1 VYELAKEL
9 KVDNKDL
16 LRQLSEMGLDVRNHM
31 SVISPEEAQVVRER
45 LRAER
50 SDVVEE
56 KRVTTRVIRRRRKTE
71 EGLPAGEEPAL
82 EAEAAAEVHSEEA
95 PREEAPAMEAPYEEA
110 PSEEAPPP
118 PLAAPVEAPV
128 VEAAAPVE
136 AQVVEA
142 QVVEAPAVE
151 PPQAQAEPEPL
162 KAEAPARVVVPAA
175 PSQEP
180 PAPAPTMAAPEET
193 PAPAPAPEPAPTA
206 QAEVSVEPPVQPME
220 TAPPQ
225 EAPSSTVAEETA
237 VAEPQPQPQPAEAP
251 EAPTDKEAELA
262 AKAKL
267 KPKERP
273 KPVVKEE
280 APKPRRPSGDA
291 PARIISRPTQPVA
304 PMVEQRFAEGRPS
317 RPPLGPRPPMGARP
331 QRPGVPAVPPP
342 GDVPPPEKLDERN
355 RPRRKKGKKTSAIP
369 DDDFLMRKAASK
381 KKEILDKADLYDTRP
396 GKGRRGGRGAAK
408 RPKKTELTTPK
419 AIKRRVRVGE
429 AITVGELAKRM
440 GVKAAEMVGRLLQIG
455 MMVTLNQSLDV
466 EDAAL
471 VAAEFGFEVD
481 RVAFEE
487 EGLLEQAVDRD
498 EDLITRPPVVTIMGH
513 VDHGKTSL
521 LDTIRR
527 SNVVSGEAGGIT
539 QHIGAYNVRVPSG
552 GQVVFV
558 DTPGHEAFTQM
569 RARGAQVTDVVVLVV
584 SADDGVMQQT
594 KEAIAH
600 SKAAGVPIVVAI
612 NKIDKPGADPER
624 VRREL
629 ADQGLVSEAWG
640 GDVIMVELSAKTG
653 QGVDSLLD
661 MLNLQSEI
669 LELKANPGKPARGH
683 ILEARLDKGRG
694 PVASV
699 LVQDGTLKAGDA
711 FVCGIHAGKVRALFD
726 DLGQRVDEAGPS
738 IPVEVQGFAGVPEA
752 GDEFAVVESDKVA
765 KQIAE
770 HRALKKREAEL
781 GAQTRIT
788 LEGFF
793 EQMKEGAVQ
802 ELKLIVKGDVQ
813 GSVQALVDAL
823 NKLGNEQVKV
833 NVIQSATGAITETDV
848 MLASAS
854 NAIIIGFN
862 VRPTAKVSEIAEAEH
877 VDVRT
882 YDIIYQ
888 VLDDVTAALTGM
900 LAPVLHE
907 EILGRAVVRETFGV
921 PKAGVIAGSAVTSG
935 KMERNAQARLLRD
948 GVVVATTKIASL
960 RRFKEDVKEVLQ
972 GYECGIGLENY
983 NDIKVGDEIEAFMTR
998 EVAAEL

>member
-1 VYELAKEL
+1 MAKLRVYELAKEL

-16 LRQLSEMGLDVRNHM
+16 LRQLVEMGLNVRNHM

-56 KRVTTRVIRRRRKTE
+56 KRVTTRVIRRRRKTVE
-71 EGLPAGEEPAL
+71 EEDMAAEEESAL
-82 EAEAAAEVHSEEA
+82 EAPPLEAVAPAEA
-95 PREEAPAMEAPYEEA
+95 PEPLELPALAMEPEPVQAQAAPKPEFFAPA
-110 PSEEAPPP
+110 
-118 PLAAPVEAPV
+118 
-128 VEAAAPVE
+128 
-136 AQVVEA
+136 Q
-142 QVVEAPAVE
+142 AVE
-151 PPQAQAEPEPL
+151 PEFSASTSALGPEP
-162 KAEAPARVVVPAA
+162 A
-175 PSQEP
+175 Q
-180 PAPAPTMAAPEET
+180 
-193 PAPAPAPEPAPTA
+193 APAPEIP
-206 QAEVSVEPPVQPME
+206 SI
-220 TAPPQ
+220 Q
-225 EAPSSTVAEETA
+225 EAPPNTVAKETA
-237 VAEPQPQPQPAEAP
+237 VAEPQPRPAPPSELLP
-251 EAPTDKEAELA
+251 EKKAELA
-262 AKAKL
+262 AKAKF
-267 KPKERP
+267 KPEDRPP
-273 KPVVKEE
+273 KPVAQPVAQEE
-280 APKPRRPSGDA
+280 APKPRRPGGDT
-291 PARIISRPTQPVA
+291 PARIISRPTYPVA
-304 PMVEQRFAEGRPS
+304 PMVEQRSSDTRPP
-317 RPPLGPRPPMGARP
+317 RPPLGPRPP
-331 QRPGVPAVPPP
+331 RPGMPAPPAAGEVPPL
-342 GDVPPPEKLDERN
+342 EKLDERN

-369 DDDFLMRKAASK
+369 DDEFLMRKAASK
-381 KKEILDKADLYDTRP
+381 KKEILDKVDLYDTRL
-396 GKGRRGGRGAAK
+396 GKGRRGGRGAVR

-429 AITVGELAKRM
+429 AITVGKLAKCM

-466 EDAAL
+466 EDAGL
-471 VAAEFGFEVD
+471 VAAEFGFEID

-487 EGLLEQAVDRD
+487 EGLLEQAADRD
-498 EDLITRPPVVTIMGH
+498 EDMVTRPPVVTIMGH

-521 LDTIRR
+521 LDAIRR
-527 SNVVSGEAGGIT
+527 SNVVFGEAGGIT
-539 QHIGAYNVRVPSG
+539 QHIGAYNVRMPSG

-569 RARGAQVTDVVVLVV
+569 RARGAQITDVVVLVV

-640 GDVIMVELSAKTG
+640 GNIIMVEVSAKTG

-661 MLNLQSEI
+661 MLQLQSEI
-669 LELKANPGKPARGH
+669 LELKANPQKPARGH

-694 PVASV
+694 PVASL
-699 LVQDGTLKAGDA
+699 LVQDGTLKAGDT
-711 FVCGIHAGKVRALFD
+711 FVCGIHAGKVRTLFD

-738 IPVEVQGFAGVPEA
+738 IPVEVQGFTGVPEA
-752 GDEFAVVESDKVA
+752 GAEFAVVESDKVA

-781 GAQTRIT
+781 GAHTRIT

-793 EQMKEGAVQ
+793 EQMKEGAIQ
-802 ELKLIVKGDVQ
+802 ELKLVVKGDVQ

-833 NVIQSATGAITETDV
+833 NVIQAATGAITETDV

-854 NAIIIGFN
+854 NAIVIGFN
-862 VRPTAKVSEIAEAEH
+862 VRPTGKVGEIAEAEH

-900 LAPVLHE
+900 LASLLHE
-907 EILGRAVVRETFGV
+907 DILGRAVVRETFGV
-921 PKAGVIAGSAVTSG
+921 PKMGVIAGSAVTSG
-935 KMERNAQARLLRD
+935 KMERNAQARLVRD

-960 RRFKEDVKEVLQ
+960 RRFKEDVKEVVQ
-972 GYECGIGLENY
+972 GYECGIGLDNY

>member
-1 VYELAKEL
+1 MAKLRVYELAKEL

-16 LRQLSEMGLDVRNHM
+16 LRQLIELGLDVRNHM

-56 KRVTTRVIRRRRKTE
+56 KRVTTRVIRRRRKTVEE
-71 EGLPAGEEPAL
+71 EGLAAEEEPAL
-82 EAEAAAEVHSEEA
+82 EAA
-95 PREEAPAMEAPYEEA
+95 PAPEEAPA
-110 PSEEAPPP
+110 
-118 PLAAPVEAPV
+118 
-128 VEAAAPVE
+128 
-136 AQVVEA
+136 
-142 QVVEAPAVE
+142 
-151 PPQAQAEPEPL
+151 PEPVT
-162 KAEAPARVVVPAA
+162 APAA
-175 PSQEP
+175 PK
-180 PAPAPTMAAPEET
+180 PAPAPAAVAEAPPALEPAPAPAAVAAAEPQAAEAAPAAVEAQAPPE
-193 PAPAPAPEPAPTA
+193 PAPPAVAPEPAPAQAQAPPAPPVAPQAPAPEPAPI
-206 QAEVSVEPPVQPME
+206 P
-220 TAPPQ
+220 
-225 EAPSSTVAEETA
+225 EAPSSSAAEEKA
-237 VAEPQPQPQPAEAP
+237 VAEPQPQPAVEPQP
-251 EAPTDKEAELA
+251 LA
-262 AKAKL
+262 AEEPIQPPRAAV
-267 KPKERP
+267 KPKEQPRP
-273 KPVVKEE
+273 KPVAREE
-280 APKPRRPSGDA
+280 APKPRRPAGDT

-304 PMVEQRFAEGRPS
+304 PVVEQRFAEGRPARPPMGA
-317 RPPLGPRPPMGARP
+317 RPPLGPRPP
-331 QRPGVPAVPPP
+331 RPGMPAQPAV

-355 RPRRKKGKKTSAIP
+355 RPRRKKGKKTTSAIP
-369 DDDFLMRKAASK
+369 DDEFLMRKAASK
-381 KKEILDKADLYDTRP
+381 KKEILDKADLYDRP
-396 GKGRRGGRGAAK
+396 AKGKRGRGAAK

-440 GVKAAEMVGRLLQIG
+440 GVKSAELVGRLMQSG

-471 VAAEFGFEVD
+471 VATEFGFEVE

-487 EGLLEQAVDRD
+487 EGLLEQAVDRE
-498 EDLITRPPVVTIMGH
+498 EDLHTRPPVVTIMGH

-600 SKAAGVPIVVAI
+600 SRAANVPIVVAI

-640 GDVIMVELSAKTG
+640 GDVIMVEVSAKTG

-669 LELKANPGKPARGH
+669 LELKANPQKPARGH

-699 LVQDGTLKAGDA
+699 LVQDGTLKTGDP
-711 FVCGIHAGKVRALFD
+711 FVCGVHAGKVRALFD

-781 GAQTRIT
+781 SSQTRLT

-833 NVIQSATGAITETDV
+833 NVIQAATGAITETDV

-862 VRPTAKVSEIAEAEH
+862 VRPTGKVGEIAEAEH

-900 LAPVLHE
+900 LAPVMHE
-907 EILGRAVVRETFGV
+907 EVLGRAEVRETFSV
-921 PKAGVIAGSAVTSG
+921 PKIGVIAGCSVTSG
-935 KMERNAQARLLRD
+935 KVERNAQARLLRE
-948 GVVVATTKIASL
+948 GVVVATTKISSL
-960 RRFKEDVKEVLQ
+960 RRFKEDVKEVVQ
-972 GYECGIGLENY
+972 GYECGIGLDNY
-983 NDIKVGDEIEAFMTR
+983 NDIKVGDEIEAFVTR